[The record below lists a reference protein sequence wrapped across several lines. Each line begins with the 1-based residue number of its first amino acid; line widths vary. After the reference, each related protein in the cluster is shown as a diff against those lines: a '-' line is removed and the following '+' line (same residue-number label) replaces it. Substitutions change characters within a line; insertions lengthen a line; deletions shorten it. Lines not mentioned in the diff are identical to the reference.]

1 MTATK
6 WLAAGT
12 IALLTGVSF
21 AQAQPAPAAGP
32 GPARPGAPGMGAPG
46 MAAPGTGGPGMA
58 APGMG
63 GHAMGGPGM
72 GGHAMG
78 GHAIGGH
85 AMGGHAMGGHA
96 MGGGM
101 HAGHMDAMPWHHIE
115 GRIAF
120 LKAELAIAE
129 PQTAQ
134 WEAYAKAM
142 RDGATAMK
150 AAMEKHMASGPPQSA
165 PDRADAA
172 IAAMTARLETM
183 KASAAAGRALYAVLT
198 PAQKKTADELM
209 MRRMGG
215 R

>member
-78 GHAIGGH
+78 GHT
-85 AMGGHAMGGHA
+85 